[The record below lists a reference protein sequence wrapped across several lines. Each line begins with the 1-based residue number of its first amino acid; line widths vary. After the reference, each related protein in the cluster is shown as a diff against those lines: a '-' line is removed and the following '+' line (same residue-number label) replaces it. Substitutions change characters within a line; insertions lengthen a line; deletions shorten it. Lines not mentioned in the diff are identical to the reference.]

1 MINIH
6 QGRSHISSKMQKEV
20 DDIVTKSLQKAY
32 DHDRTGNVGK
42 AYAYYTVVAELCP
55 AKRSEIEEAFVDVL
69 CQWGIQ
75 LAYENR
81 FEDVILCY
89 KRSLDIFPKNARM
102 LHNFAA
108 HLLRNNDPIKA
119 IEYFKRA
126 LETNPNF
133 LPAERNLQNAL
144 SMAVDR
150 WHFPMLN
157 DKRRNNAF
165 ERAIRKK
172 ISQGYDTVLDV
183 GTGTGLLS
191 LYAHDAGAKKI
202 YACDCSPVM
211 LKIAEKVFE
220 TNDAKDIVLVSKL
233 SSNLTIPT
241 DISER
246 VKLVVTETFDAGLFG
261 EHVIPSMIS
270 VHTNILDKNGIV
282 IPTSATLYV
291 AAVECEYIRHR
302 SIVIFDK
309 LRESCSLNFDNIFV
323 LIDEEY
329 YDTENL
335 KNIKL
340 KYITEPAA
348 LFTINFNDLSDL
360 QKFNSDGVKSIIN
373 VKCMCDGSI
382 DGLITWFKLH
392 LDEDITIDTSERN
405 SCWQLAIFSA
415 IPKLLTKGDAIMIKG
430 EILKGKLK
438 CSYMSQNLELDDC
451 NNYAFFY
458 RLPKEIITFL
468 NDFEYIKLLTEV
480 SRSLLNKEIHTI
492 LDTSPFPIYG
502 LMLLKENRHSKI
514 LYYKTENTV
523 LRRFIEQTAEQIG
536 VKDKL
541 CIISK
546 YNHITVSL
554 DTIFVHNFD
563 IKGEMKNYGEEHN
576 QEFFRCLLKPNGI
589 LLPEQIFLMGQ
600 LVFSKDLPNMVY
612 VKDENLEGMSKLVFD
627 SNSETKFN
635 STYDSTCCYGIA
647 QYINEFKINQIFDL
661 NSSLYLYEPLSD
673 VNVMIEMRENEIAE
687 RVINFGKISASN
699 NKLLPN
705 ALVCWYK
712 IRLTL
717 NHSYN
722 TKRNGSFMNHTAI
735 LLEDEL
741 KNTILQG
748 NEVCIKVHQAEGM
761 IQIKVK

>member
-1 MINIH
+1 MINILH
-6 QGRSHISSKMQKEV
+6 ERSYISKMQKEV

-55 AKRSEIEEAFVDVL
+55 ARRSEIEEAFVDVL

-81 FEDVILCY
+81 FDDVIVCY

-119 IEYFKRA
+119 IKYLKRA
-126 LETNPNF
+126 LESNPNF
-133 LPAERNLQNAL
+133 LPAERNLQNAF

-157 DKRRNNAF
+157 DKLRNNAF
-165 ERAIRKK
+165 EHAIQRR

-191 LYAHDAGAKKI
+191 LYAHSAGAKKI

-211 LKIAEKVFE
+211 LKIAEKVFQ
-220 TNDAKDIVLVSKL
+220 TNNAEDIILLSKF

-246 VKLVVTETFDAGLFG
+246 VKLIVTETFDAGLFG
-261 EHVIPSMIS
+261 EHVVPSMIS
-270 VHTNILDKNGIV
+270 VHTNILDKTGIV
-282 IPTSATLYV
+282 IPMSATLYV

-302 SIVIFDK
+302 STVIFDK
-309 LRESCSLNFDNIFV
+309 VKESCSLNFDNIFV

-335 KNIKL
+335 KNVKV
-340 KYITEPAA
+340 KYITEPTA

-360 QKFNSDGVKSIIN
+360 QKFNTDGVKNVIN
-373 VKCMCDGSI
+373 TKCTCDGTI

-392 LDEDITIDTSERN
+392 LDENTTIDTSQRN
-405 SCWQLAIFSA
+405 SCWQIAIFSTV
-415 IPKLLTKGDAIMIKG
+415 PKSLIKGDAIIIKG

-438 CSYMSQNLELDDC
+438 CSYISPNRKFDNCD
-451 NNYAFFY
+451 NYMFLY
-458 RLPKEIITFL
+458 RLPKEIIIFL
-468 NDFEYIKLLTEV
+468 NDFEYVKLLAEV

-492 LDTSPFPIYG
+492 LDTSPFPVYG
-502 LMLLKENRHSKI
+502 LMLLKENKHSTI
-514 LYYKTENTV
+514 LYYKTENTI
-523 LRRFIEQTAEQIG
+523 LRHFIEQIAEQNG
-536 VKDKL
+536 FKDKL
-541 CIISK
+541 FIISK
-546 YNHITVSL
+546 YNHIKVSL

-563 IKGEMKNYGEEHN
+563 IKGEIKNYGEEHN

-612 VKDENLEGMSKLVFD
+612 VRDENLQGMSTLAFD
-627 SNSETKFN
+627 ANSEKKFN
-635 STYDSTCCYGIA
+635 GIFGNTHCYGIA

-661 NSSLYLYEPLSD
+661 NSCLYLYEPLSD

-687 RVINFGKISASN
+687 RIINFGKISASN

-712 IRLTL
+712 IRLTS

-722 TKRNGSFMNHTAI
+722 TKRSGSFMNHTAV

-748 NEVCIKVHQAEGM
+748 NEVCVKVQQAEGM
-761 IQIKVK
+761 IRIKIK